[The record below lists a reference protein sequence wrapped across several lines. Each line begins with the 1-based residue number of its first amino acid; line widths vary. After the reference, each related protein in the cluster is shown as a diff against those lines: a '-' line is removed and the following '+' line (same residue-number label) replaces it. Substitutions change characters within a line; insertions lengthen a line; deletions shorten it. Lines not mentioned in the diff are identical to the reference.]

1 MGLRRV
7 ITCVAVVVVAAGA
20 SVAMAAQV
28 RGPDPR
34 LMVLRSSDLVGYVRV
49 SGAYSSNADKAD
61 GLSPALARLVRENR
75 LGGYDVTFRTRLKPD
90 TVTSVAGAGVGHY
103 RTPVT
108 AAQLLHARWN
118 EIEQIG
124 TAERIP
130 LRQSIGDEARLYK
143 ASIDVYLKDKG
154 VGYTHEEYDVEYRY
168 GPVVGGVN
176 LNGPRGDVT
185 AAMVLLLARK
195 QLARIKLE
203 LG

>member
-1 MGLRRV
+1 MIVVRAVPAGPAERAGIHGVDFASGALGDV
-7 ITCVAVVVVAAGA
+7 ITEANNK
-20 SVAMAAQV
+20 SV
-28 RGPDPR
+28 RR
-34 LMVLRSSDLVGYVRV
+34 LSDLT
-49 SGAYSSNADKAD
+49 D
-61 GLSPALARLVRENR
+61 
-75 LGGYDVTFRTRLKPD
+75 
-90 TVTSVAGAGVGHY
+90 
-103 RTPVT
+103 
-108 AAQLLHARWN
+108 